1 MRQLLAAS
9 HIVAFPSYYRE
20 GVPLSLIEA
29 CAMGRPIVTTKSYGC
44 KDTVDDGVNGFLV
57 PVKDSAALAEK
68 LRILINDKA
77 MRQRMGLAGRA
88 KAEREFSLDDVVRKH
103 IEIYKKIL

>member
-1 MRQLLAAS
+1 M
-9 HIVAFPSYYRE
+9 
-20 GVPLSLIEA
+20 
-29 CAMGRPIVTTKSYGC
+29 
-44 KDTVDDGVNGFLV
+44 NGFLV